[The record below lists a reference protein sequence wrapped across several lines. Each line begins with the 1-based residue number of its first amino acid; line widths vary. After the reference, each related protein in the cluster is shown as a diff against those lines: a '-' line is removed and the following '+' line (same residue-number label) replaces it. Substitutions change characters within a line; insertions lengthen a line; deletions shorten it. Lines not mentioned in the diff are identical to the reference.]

1 MPATPAPSPSSA
13 PSAGDRVSFNHEIRP
28 LLSDRCFRCHG
39 PDEKARKAKMRL
51 DTPEGAHRALDD
63 GWFVIKPGD
72 PAKSVLVERI
82 FHDDPDEM
90 MPPPE
95 SHLALSADERRL
107 LVRWIEQGA
116 VYEPHWAFV
125 PVPGAA
131 TLIRPGIPGHPIDA
145 LVGARLAREH
155 LTPQPAADRAVLLRR
170 LAFNLTGLPPT
181 PAEIDAFLTD
191 TGPGAYERAVE
202 RYLATPA
209 YGERMAMDWLDLAR
223 YADTYGYQADVE
235 RDMSP
240 WRDWVIGAFG
250 RNLSYDRF
258 LTWQLAGD
266 LLPKATDEQRLATA
280 FNRLHRQTNEG
291 GSI

>member
-13 PSAGDRVSFNHEIRP
+13 PPAGDRVSFNHEIRP

-72 PAKSVLVERI
+72 PSKSALVERI
-82 FHDDPDEM
+82 HHDDPDEM

-95 SHLALSADERRL
+95 SHLTLSADERRL

-125 PVPGAA
+125 PVPAAASLVPPGAA
-131 TLIRPGIPGHPIDA
+131 GNPIDA
-145 LVGARLAREH
+145 FVGARLARER
-155 LTPQPAADRAVLLRR
+155 LAPQAPAEPAVQLRR

-181 PAEIDAFLTD
+181 PAE
-191 TGPGAYERAVE
+191 
-202 RYLATPA
+202 
-209 YGERMAMDWLDLAR
+209 LD
-223 YADTYGYQADVE
+223 
-235 RDMSP
+235 
-240 WRDWVIGAFG
+240 
-250 RNLSYDRF
+250 
-258 LTWQLAGD
+258 
-266 LLPKATDEQRLATA
+266 
-280 FNRLHRQTNEG
+280 
-291 GSI
+291 